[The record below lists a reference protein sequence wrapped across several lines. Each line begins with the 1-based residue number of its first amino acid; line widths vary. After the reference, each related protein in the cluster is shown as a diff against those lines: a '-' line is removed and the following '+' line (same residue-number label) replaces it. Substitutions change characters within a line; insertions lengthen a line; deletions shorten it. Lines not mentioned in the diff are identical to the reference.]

1 MEKFFGGEPFTRE
14 EIIKGI
20 KAGIKSGDF
29 APVYCGSAATL
40 DGVDMLLDAI
50 TDQMLSAS
58 VAAGE
63 TAKDAAGN
71 TIEIACSANDPLAA
85 YVFKTVADPFVGKLS
100 YVKVIAGQLSAD
112 IAPCQRPHRQP

>member
-14 EIIKGI
+14 EIIKGS
-20 KAGIKSGDF
+20 KPASVGDF

-63 TAKDAAGN
+63 TQ
-71 TIEIACSANDPLAA
+71 
-85 YVFKTVADPFVGKLS
+85 KTPREYDRNRV
-100 YVKVIAGQLSAD
+100 
-112 IAPCQRPHRQP
+112 QRK